1 VHSGSGSAVLC
12 GGSAARGKAPGG
24 LSRGRVRARRGGPP
38 RVPRSAVI
46 IPTSPARAPPTHQH
60 RPDPHRHNPQVGV
73 MGFAPGV
80 MHVEEVSVAV
90 VHQGARVP
98 AYPSR
103 MPPASM
109 SAAERPSVCIA
120 GQVLGGGHVHVGQAT
135 GGARPGVSSAW
146 STPGGAQQLADQRQE
161 WCPRS
166 DGRLGPG
173 HARRTPVETSHP
185 ERGTHQHRGAAHRPG
200 SARTAAPLPGPT
212 PWASTAPGRVRPRAR
227 ART

>member
-1 VHSGSGSAVLC
+1 MHSGSGSAVLC

-98 AYPSR
+98 VED
-103 MPPASM
+103 
-109 SAAERPSVCIA
+109 AAGVD
-120 GQVLGGGHVHVGQAT
+120 VGGGAAVG
-135 GGARPGVSSAW
+135 V
-146 STPGGAQQLADQRQE
+146 
-161 WCPRS
+161 
-166 DGRLGPG
+166 
-173 HARRTPVETSHP
+173 
-185 ERGTHQHRGAAHRPG
+185 HRGSGTR
-200 SARTAAPLPGPT
+200 
-212 PWASTAPGRVRPRAR
+212 WRPRAR
-227 ART
+227 RSGHRRRAPGCLVGVEHPRRSAAARGSEAGMVSSIRRAARARTRAQNTGRDVPPRARNASAPRRGPPAG